1 MRVRFA
7 PSPTGFLHIGNARTA
22 IMNYIIAKKN
32 NADYILRVEDTDLER
47 SSRESEE
54 SILADLKWLGI
65 QWTEGPD
72 LDKGHGPYRQSE
84 RFDIYA
90 RYTEKL
96 LAENKAYYCYCS
108 QEELD
113 AERAESE
120 AKGVPFT
127 YKRTCINISDEK
139 KSRYEAEGRKPTVRF
154 KVNDGEKIEID
165 DGIKGKVVFDSGN
178 IGGDFIIVRS
188 DGTPIYNY
196 IVVIDDLL
204 MEITHVIR
212 GEDHLPNTPKQ
223 IMIARALNMPTP
235 VYAHLPLIL
244 GPDKKKLSKRH
255 GITSVD
261 LYKQEGYLPEAL
273 MNYIAVLGWTSDSGE
288 EILPL
293 EEIVR
298 QIDIDKLGKSS
309 AVFDFVKLKWMNAAY
324 IRNYDIKK
332 LTVLF
337 APYIEKAG
345 YRLADFDDGYIESI
359 IAAVRGNCELLSDIT
374 KMIRIFADEV
384 PEPEADAVSL
394 ISSQEGKSV
403 LKAAKE
409 LIESGHINSDNFTE
423 ITDGIK
429 QKTGLKGKN
438 LFMPVRAL
446 LTSAVHG
453 PDLAEMLKLIGFEKI
468 KMRVNSYYE
477 KSSGV

>member
-1 MRVRFA
+1 MRVRFV

-154 KVNDGEKIEID
+154 KVNDGEKIE
-165 DGIKGKVVFDSGN
+165 
-178 IGGDFIIVRS
+178 
-188 DGTPIYNY
+188 
-196 IVVIDDLL
+196 
-204 MEITHVIR
+204 
-212 GEDHLPNTPKQ
+212 
-223 IMIARALNMPTP
+223 
-235 VYAHLPLIL
+235 
-244 GPDKKKLSKRH
+244 PDE
-255 GITSVD
+255 T
-261 LYKQEGYLPEAL
+261 
-273 MNYIAVLGWTSDSGE
+273 
-288 EILPL
+288 
-293 EEIVR
+293 
-298 QIDIDKLGKSS
+298 
-309 AVFDFVKLKWMNAAY
+309 
-324 IRNYDIKK
+324 
-332 LTVLF
+332 TVL
-337 APYIEKAG
+337 
-345 YRLADFDDGYIESI
+345 
-359 IAAVRGNCELLSDIT
+359 
-374 KMIRIFADEV
+374 
-384 PEPEADAVSL
+384 
-394 ISSQEGKSV
+394 Q
-403 LKAAKE
+403 
-409 LIESGHINSDNFTE
+409 
-423 ITDGIK
+423 
-429 QKTGLKGKN
+429 
-438 LFMPVRAL
+438 
-446 LTSAVHG
+446 
-453 PDLAEMLKLIGFEKI
+453 
-468 KMRVNSYYE
+468 
-477 KSSGV
+477 GV